1 MAHLTD
7 ADITLLR
14 QSIIDLAVIQRALID
29 VVPGWHE
36 EENMPLNISSE
47 WWDRS
52 GLLEVMID
60 NLEWANA

>member
-1 MAHLTD
+1 MILTD
-7 ADITLLR
+7 ADIRLIR
-14 QSIIDLAVIQRALID
+14 QSMIDLAEIQRALID

-52 GLLEVMID
+52 GLLEIMID